1 VRAGPQVDKADN
13 VAGEQHVN
21 EEQLAAAT
29 ASPDGNPRQPEMGGV
44 HSGQVRQRQPDVA
57 AEEGSR

>member
-1 VRAGPQVDKADN
+1 VRARPQVDKADN

-29 ASPDGNPRQPEMGGV
+29 ASPDGNPRQPAMGGV
-44 HSGQVRQRQPDVA
+44 HSGQVRQR
-57 AEEGSR
+57 